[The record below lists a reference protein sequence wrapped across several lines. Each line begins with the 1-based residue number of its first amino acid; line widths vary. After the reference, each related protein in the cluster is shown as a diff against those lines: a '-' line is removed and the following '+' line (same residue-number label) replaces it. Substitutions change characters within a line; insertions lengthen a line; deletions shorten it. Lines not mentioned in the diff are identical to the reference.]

1 MTEITQEH
9 DFFTWSIQNFVK
21 RVKKF
26 VRKYYIDLSNDL
38 TNKWYDVENSWL
50 HFITYII
57 EYCFV
62 SLRNS
67 VNKPVE

>member
-38 TNKWYDVENSWL
+38 TNKYDVENS
-50 HFITYII
+50 
-57 EYCFV
+57 
-62 SLRNS
+62 
-67 VNKPVE
+67 

>member
-9 DFFTWSIQNFVK
+9 DFFTWSIQNFV
-21 RVKKF
+21 KF

-38 TNKWYDVENSWL
+38 TNKWYDVENSWF
-50 HFITYII
+50 HFITFII
-57 EYCFV
+57 KYCFV